1 LRRETA
7 AQQAAAAATQKKAAT
22 AAAEQKR
29 QMELTQKRQA
39 DEAAAA
45 EVERQRIT
53 ADNARVS
60 AENASYDQAREA
72 AAVSQISGG
81 PAGATATGDQTTA
94 MRRRRGRRTSI
105 LAGDTGSNLGG
116 TSSTL
121 G

>member
-1 LRRETA
+1 M
-7 AQQAAAAATQKKAAT
+7 
-22 AAAEQKR
+22 AAEQKR

-53 ADNARVS
+53 AENARVS
-60 AENASYDQAREA
+60 AENATYGQAREA

-81 PAGATATGDQTTA
+81 PAGATATATGDQTTA

-105 LAGDTGSNLGG
+105 LAGDSGSNLGG